1 MAGMT
6 RLLLFLQMGQE
17 STFKTGCDTA
27 QGFSRF
33 GQPFGRN
40 FQYRAEAEQF
50 LQLRFMVVGP
60 TIAYSGL

>member
-1 MAGMT
+1 M
-6 RLLLFLQMGQE
+6 RQE

-33 GQPFGRN
+33 GQPFGRS

-60 TIAYSGL
+60 TIAYWGL